1 MAWSVEKKHGNLPRR
16 RPEDPFE
23 RIWAH
28 YHDLTIDVV
37 LSDSEKERIK
47 IYDFAYKQYLKGFSR
62 GEVAKNLIVKFKEE
76 EDKEIAH
83 RTAFQYLRDSIDL
96 FGDIEEIDLSREKR
110 IFIERSKMALR
121 KCEKAGQWS
130 AWATI
135 NQTLAKIYD
144 FNQTS
149 DELTEYLKKFQAIT
163 IILSSDVKSLEQ
175 EAAGLVEDILF
186 EEIQENGG
194 DETP

>member
-37 LSDSEKERIK
+37 LSDAEKERIK
-47 IYDFAYKQYLKGFSR
+47 VYEFAYEQYLKGFSR
-62 GEVAKNLIVKFKEE
+62 GEVAKNVMVKFG
-76 EDKEIAH
+76 EDRGVDIPH
-83 RTAFQYLRDSIDL
+83 RTAYQHLRDAIDL
-96 FGDIEEIDLSREKR
+96 FGEIEEIDLSREKR
-110 IFIERSKMALR
+110 IFIERCKMAMR
-121 KCEKAGQWS
+121 KCEDASEWK

-186 EEIQENGG
+186 EEIEENGG